1 MSSSEDFFKGLLFGT
16 AVGLTAGILLAP
28 KAGSETRE
36 DIKRF
41 AQESVDSAEDYYKK
55 ARRQLYKKIKDIKE
69 TGKNIDIDGYK
80 KLVAKIV
87 DEIKGDGVVTADVAK
102 QIGTKLNE
110 DWNDIKSSVL

>member
-41 AQESVDSAEDYYKK
+41 AQERVDSAEDYYKK
-55 ARRQLYKKIKDIKE
+55 ARRQVNRKIKEVKE
-69 TGKNIDIDGYK
+69 AGKNIDIDGYK
-80 KLVAKIV
+80 KLVAKVV
-87 DEIKGDGVVTADVAK
+87 DEIKRDGALTADVAK